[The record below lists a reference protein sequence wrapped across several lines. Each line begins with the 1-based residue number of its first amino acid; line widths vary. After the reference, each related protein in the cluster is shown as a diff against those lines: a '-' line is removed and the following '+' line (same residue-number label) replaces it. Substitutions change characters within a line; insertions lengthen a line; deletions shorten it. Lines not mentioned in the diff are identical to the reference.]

1 MSHLKSESGRTRVV
15 ACIPALNEEKT
26 IAKVIIRAK
35 RHVDRVVVVDDG
47 STDDTTLIA
56 EGLGAKVIKHERNL
70 GYGAALRSCFEAGR
84 DLGADVIV
92 TLDAD
97 GQHDPDQIPKVAEPV
112 KREIADLVVG
122 SRFLGANTGAEAPA
136 HRRFGIKVLTELTE
150 AASKVPISDA
160 QSGFRAYSRNAIEKV
175 LPTEQG
181 MGASVEILI
190 KASQCHLRIL
200 EVPINVRYGDLAT
213 STHNPLYHGIDVLAS
228 VVKFVSIRHPLQF
241 YGGIGL
247 VALAVSVAFGI
258 WTLDLFAREGR
269 IVTNLALVAIGTGL
283 LGTLSIFT
291 AVILFTTISVI
302 REKI

>member
-1 MSHLKSESGRTRVV
+1 VSHLKSESGRTRVV

-35 RHVDRVVVVDDG
+35 RYVDRVVVVDDG
-47 STDDTTLIA
+47 STDDTILIA
-56 EGLGAKVIKHERNL
+56 EGLGAKVIRHGRNL

-84 DLGADVIV
+84 DMGADVLV

-97 GQHDPDQIPKVAEPV
+97 GQHDPDQIPKVAEPI

-122 SRFLGANTGAEAPA
+122 SRFLGENNRAEAPA
-136 HRRFGIKVLTELTE
+136 HRRLGIKVLTELTG

-160 QSGFRAYSRNAIEKV
+160 QSGFRAYSRNAIEKI
-175 LPTEQG
+175 LPAEQG

-190 KASQCHLRIL
+190 KASQSQLRIV
-200 EVPINVRYGDLAT
+200 EVPITVKYDDLVT
-213 STHNPLYHGIDVLAS
+213 STHNPVYQGMDVLAS
-228 VVKFVSIRHPLQF
+228 IIKLVSIRHPLQF

-247 VALAVSVAFGI
+247 VASAVSVAFGI

-269 IVTNLALVAIGTGL
+269 VVTNIALVAIGAGL
-283 LGTLSIFT
+283 LATLSFFT
-291 AVILFTTISVI
+291 AAILFTLINVI
-302 REKI
+302 REKT

>member
-1 MSHLKSESGRTRVV
+1 MSESGRAKVV
-15 ACIPALNEEKT
+15 ACIPALDEEKM
-26 IAKVIIRAK
+26 IAKVIVRAK

-47 STDDTTLIA
+47 STDDTALIA
-56 EGLGAKVIKHERNL
+56 EGLGAKVIRHERNL
-70 GYGAALRSCFEAGR
+70 GYGAALRLCLETAR

-97 GQHDPDQIPKVAEPV
+97 GQHDPDQIPKVAEPI
-112 KREIADLVVG
+112 KRELADLVVG
-122 SRFLGANTGAEAPA
+122 SRFLEENNRGEAPA
-136 HRRFGIKVLTELTE
+136 HRRLGIKVLTELTG
-150 AASKVPISDA
+150 AASQIPLSDA
-160 QSGFRAYSRNAIEKV
+160 QSGFRAYSRNAVGKI

-190 KASQCHLRIL
+190 KASQCKLRIL
-200 EVPINVRYGDLAT
+200 EVPINVRYEDLTT
-213 STHNPLYHGIDVLAS
+213 STHNPIYHGIDVLAS
-228 VVKFVSIRHPLQF
+228 VIKFVSIRHPLQF

-247 VALAVSVAFGI
+247 VMLALSVAFGV

-269 IVTNLALVAIGTGL
+269 IVTNLALISIGTGL

-302 REKI
+302 REKD